1 VDSPLG
7 VHDVADSDLG
17 SNKVNLKVH
26 YERASTR
33 RTVASSTASVGGA
46 ELLREETRDG

>member
-1 VDSPLG
+1 VDSSLG
-7 VHDVADSDLG
+7 VQDVAERDTR
-17 SNKVNLKVH
+17 SNKVDLKVH